1 MSKAQKLDAPK
12 LPVRVCAGRVGK
24 IGEAK
29 ESQGGHYYVLP
40 IDIAGVQGSP
50 NAKVWFLWRP
60 EFFKPEELKGF
71 ISALPGK
78 DEAEAGELT
87 RGSAEFVYGK
97 NITSDDTSLLLAL
110 AGSEE
115 KFDELYEKLSGVAD
129 SAAGVEG
136 AFKEFFAEEQPVFY
150 FTQQQQRERDENGDQ
165 RRKNQYEVGRFFLAG
180 DAKTMKYYE
189 KKAASAPEEYEI
201 TFDPELPF
209 D

>member
-12 LPVRVCAGRVGK
+12 LPVQVCAGRVGK

-29 ESQGGHYYVLP
+29 ESGGGHYYVLP
-40 IDIAGVQGSP
+40 VDIAGVQGSP

-60 EFFKPEELKGF
+60 EFFNPEGLKGF
-71 ISALPGK
+71 ISGLPGK

-97 NITSDDTSLLLAL
+97 NIMSDDTSLLLAL
-110 AGSEE
+110 AGSEA
-115 KFDELYEKLSGVAD
+115 KFDELYEKLAPVAD

-136 AFKEFFAEEQPVFY
+136 VFKEFFAEDAPVFY
-150 FTQQQQRERDENGDQ
+150 FTRQQQREKDENGDM

-189 KKAASAPEEYEI
+189 KKAASSDEYEI
-201 TFDPELPF
+201 TFDSELPF